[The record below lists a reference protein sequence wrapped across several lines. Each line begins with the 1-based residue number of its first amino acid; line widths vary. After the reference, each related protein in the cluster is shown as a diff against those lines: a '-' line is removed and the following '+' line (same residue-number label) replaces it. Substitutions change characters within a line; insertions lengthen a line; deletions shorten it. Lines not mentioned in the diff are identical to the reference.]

1 MQAPDEN
8 DVASKRQREVT
19 YWVDEKKGLFPLAWW
34 KLLPIVALVGAAAV
48 AIMTLIM
55 IPIYE
60 RQVINDAKAE
70 LTAAGIDSSAFSFD
84 ASYRDLDISG
94 TLPAGVTVEDIRAAA
109 ERGDGQRDLDLAFAP
124 PGAPVPE
131 IVEEDD
137 EPALVVAAT
146 APTDVTAVVTDT
158 GVVLTGEVPS
168 EAHRAL
174 LVTSASKEGSVQV
187 TDELVV
193 LDLEATKPGANG
205 RVQQLAKLLGAVPEG
220 ATGMA
225 TVTDDSFTSEW
236 TVTSKVD
243 EDAINALVNQAS
255 GVFPDSANRTADITL
270 NAPPVAAEIESLQER
285 FNDLAIEI
293 RENVTFATGSDVL
306 NDSATETLDKIVD
319 LMTTY
324 AEPVVQIDGH
334 TDNVGS
340 DDLNLELSQLRAA
353 AVRQYLI
360 DAGIDADRLQS
371 EGFGSTQEAASNE
384 TPEGRAEN
392 RRVTLTALETFVS

>member
-1 MQAPDEN
+1 MQAPDET
-8 DVASKRQREVT
+8 DVATTRQREVT

-34 KLLPIVALVGAAAV
+34 KLLPIVALVGAATV

-60 RQVINDAKAE
+60 RQVINSAKDE
-70 LTAAGIDSSAFSFD
+70 LTAAGIDPSAFSFD

-94 TLPAGVTVEDIRAAA
+94 TLPAGVTVDDIRAAA
-109 ERGDGQRDLDLAFAP
+109 ERGDGQRDLDLAFAA
-124 PGAPVPE
+124 PGAPVPD

-137 EPALVVAAT
+137 EPTPVVAAT
-146 APTDVTAVVTDT
+146 APTDVTAVVTDA

-168 EAHRAL
+168 EAHRTL
-174 LVTSASKEGSVQV
+174 LVTSASKSGSVEV
-187 TDELVV
+187 TDELIV

-236 TVTSKVD
+236 TVTSKED
-243 EDAINALVNQAS
+243 EDAINTLVNQAS
-255 GVFPDSANRTADITL
+255 GVFPDSANRTTDITL
-270 NAPPVAAEIESLQER
+270 DLPPVAAEIESLQEG
-285 FNDLAIEI
+285 FNDLAVEI

-306 NDSATETLDKIVD
+306 NDSATETLDQIVD

-324 AEPVVQIDGH
+324 VEPVVQIDGH

-340 DDLNLELSQLRAA
+340 EDLNLELSQLRAA

-371 EGFGSTQEAASNE
+371 EGFGASDPAVSNE